1 MQDFQASK
9 QKKGTVYKVL
19 QHAKT
24 RGRTNLFC
32 SISTPEINTIQ
43 QKKSPGFKPVLSLY
57 WNSSLKC
64 YTGTGHQMS
73 ALPRTLI
80 TYSTEYINTTCI
92 IKPPVV
98 PSLIRAQS
106 QQAPLLTDVLQQ
118 QLIFRNCCFGDSS
131 LTFYAGRGSQEVLLV
146 RLHSQINSHLCS
158 CRLEYSLIDTAFP
171 CASRPWFPK
180 DYRGPFHNR
189 ADGQATQ
196 DTIIV
201 LPHLQQCIHNSVSV
215 GATEITVNITFYA
228 IIQCSSNSGYRI
240 HYK

>member
-57 WNSSLKC
+57 WNSSVKC

-118 QLIFRNCCFGDSS
+118 QLIFRNCCFGDSFS
-131 LTFYAGRGSQEVLLV
+131 YFLCRKRFLGS
-146 RLHSQINSHLCS
+146 SPS
-158 CRLEYSLIDTAFP
+158 
-171 CASRPWFPK
+171 
-180 DYRGPFHNR
+180 
-189 ADGQATQ
+189 QATQ
-196 DTIIV
+196 LDKFT
-201 LPHLQQCIHNSVSV
+201 PAFLQ
-215 GATEITVNITFYA
+215 A
-228 IIQCSSNSGYRI
+228 RI
-240 HYK
+240 LTD